1 MLTSTLSLIENRLI
15 LTKLIINKTEVYPM
29 SEMEIQELVDKAADL
44 VSLPE
49 VSLRVNEI
57 ANDPNS
63 TADDM
68 GKVISQDP
76 ALVVRMLKIAN
87 SSYYGLSKEVDTI
100 ARAVAVLG
108 TNKIRD
114 LVLSTAASEAFDG
127 IPNNLITMQ
136 DFWHHSLYCGLL
148 AQILAKKA
156 KNLKAESIFIAG
168 LLHDIG
174 QLVMFNQMP
183 EKSHEAILLLMEGT
197 EELETYEAER
207 HVFGFDH
214 MQVGAALLKSWHLS
228 PVLEECVE
236 FHHEPKKAKQFPAEV
251 ALINIANAVAV
262 MADFDSMSENDEIP
276 MIDPISW
283 ELTGLSK
290 KDLPDAIKKAQEEIK
305 EVEAVLF
312 PSKA

>member
-1 MLTSTLSLIENRLI
+1 MPTS
-15 LTKLIINKTEVYPM
+15 
-29 SEMEIQELVDKAADL
+29 EIQDLINSATNL

-49 VSLRVNEI
+49 VALRVNEI
-57 ANDPNS
+57 ANDPDS

-87 SSYYGLSKEVDTI
+87 SAFYGVSTEVETI
-100 ARAVAVLG
+100 TRAIAILG
-108 TNKIRD
+108 TKKIRD
-114 LVLSTAASEAFDG
+114 LVVSTAASDAFDG

-148 AQILAKKA
+148 AQILANQSKKV
-156 KNLKAESIFIAG
+156 NPESIFIAG

-174 QLVMFNQMP
+174 QLLMFNQLP
-183 EKSHEAILLLMEGT
+183 EKSHETILLLMEGT
-197 EELETYEAER
+197 EELETDEAER

-214 MQVGAALLKSWHLS
+214 TEVGAELVKSWKLA
-228 PVLEECVE
+228 PVLQECVA
-236 FHHEPKKAKQFPAEV
+236 FHHAPEKAKDFPAEV

-262 MADFDSMSENDEIP
+262 MADFDSMSPDDEIP
-276 MIDPISW
+276 KIHPISW

-290 KDLPDAIKKAQEEIK
+290 DDLTEAIKTAQSEIN
-305 EVEAVLF
+305 EIESALF
-312 PSKA
+312 PA

>member
-1 MLTSTLSLIENRLI
+1 
-15 LTKLIINKTEVYPM
+15 M
-29 SEMEIQELVDKAADL
+29 SESEVHDLVKNASDL

-49 VSLRVNEI
+49 ISLKVNEL
-57 ANDPNS
+57 ANDPDA

-68 GKVISQDP
+68 AKVISQDP
-76 ALVVRMLKIAN
+76 ALVARMLKIAN
-87 SSYYGLSKEVDTI
+87 SAFYGLSSEVETI
-100 ARAVAVLG
+100 TRAVAILG

-114 LVLSTAASEAFDG
+114 LVLSTAASETFDG
-127 IPNNLITMQ
+127 IPNDLITMQ

-148 AQILAKKA
+148 AQILAKKS
-156 KNLKAESIFIAG
+156 KKVHAESIFIAG

-174 QLVMFNQMP
+174 QLLMFNKLP

-214 MQVGAALLKSWHLS
+214 MQVGSELVKHWKLA
-228 PVLEECVE
+228 PVLQECVE
-236 FHHEPKKAKQFPAEV
+236 FHHEPEKAKDFPAEV

-262 MADFDSMSENDEIP
+262 MADFDSMSEDDEIP
-276 MIDPISW
+276 RINNISW

-290 KDLPDAIKKAQEEIK
+290 DDLPDAIKKAQEEIK
-305 EVEAVLF
+305 EIESVLF
-312 PSKA
+312 PSK

>member
-1 MLTSTLSLIENRLI
+1 
-15 LTKLIINKTEVYPM
+15 M
-29 SEMEIQELVDKAADL
+29 SESEVHDLVKNAKDL

-49 VSLRVNEI
+49 VSLRVNEL

-68 GKVISQDP
+68 AKVISQDP
-76 ALVVRMLKIAN
+76 ALVARMLKIAN
-87 SSYYGLSKEVDTI
+87 SVFYGLSTEVETI
-100 ARAVAVLG
+100 TRAVAVLG

-114 LVLSTAASEAFDG
+114 LVLSTAASDTFDG
-127 IPNNLITMQ
+127 IPNDLITMQ

-148 AQILAKKA
+148 AQILAKKS
-156 KNLKAESIFIAG
+156 KKVHAESIFIAG

-174 QLVMFNQMP
+174 QLLMFNQLP
-183 EKSHEAILLLMEGT
+183 EKSHEAILLLMEGP

-214 MQVGAALLKSWHLS
+214 MQVGAELAKHWNLA
-228 PVLEECVE
+228 PVLQECVE
-236 FHHEPKKAKQFPAEV
+236 FHHEPQMAKEFPAEV

-262 MADFDSMSENDEIP
+262 MADFDSMSEDDEIP
-276 MIDPISW
+276 RINDISW

-290 KDLPDAIKKAQEEIK
+290 NDLPEAIKKAQEEIK
-305 EVEAVLF
+305 EIEAVLF
-312 PSKA
+312 PVK

>member
-1 MLTSTLSLIENRLI
+1 MPAS
-15 LTKLIINKTEVYPM
+15 EV
-29 SEMEIQELVDKAADL
+29 QDLVNNASNL

-49 VSLRVNEI
+49 VSLRVNEL
-57 ANDPNS
+57 ANDPDS

-76 ALVVRMLKIAN
+76 ALVARMLKIAN
-87 SSYYGLSKEVDTI
+87 SAFYGLSTEVETI
-100 ARAVAVLG
+100 TRAIAILG
-108 TNKIRD
+108 VNKIRD
-114 LVLSTAASEAFDG
+114 LVISTAASDTFDG
-127 IPNNLITMQ
+127 IPNDLITMQ

-148 AQILAKKA
+148 AQILAKKSKKA
-156 KNLKAESIFIAG
+156 KAESIFIAG

-174 QLVMFNQMP
+174 QLLMFNQLP
-183 EKSHEAILLLMEGT
+183 EKSHETILLLMEGS

-214 MQVGAALLKSWHLS
+214 MQVGAALVKNWKLA

-236 FHHEPKKAKQFPAEV
+236 FHHEPQNAKNFPVEV

-262 MADFDSMSENDEIP
+262 MADFDSMDENDEIP
-276 MIDPISW
+276 RINPLSW

-290 KDLPDAIKKAQEEIK
+290 DDLPDAIKKAQQEIT
-305 EVEAVLF
+305 EIESVLF
-312 PSKA
+312 PS

>member
-1 MLTSTLSLIENRLI
+1 MPSS
-15 LTKLIINKTEVYPM
+15 EV
-29 SEMEIQELVDKAADL
+29 QDLVKNASDL

-57 ANDPNS
+57 ANDPDS

-76 ALVVRMLKIAN
+76 ALVARMLKIAN
-87 SSYYGLSKEVDTI
+87 SAFYGVSNEVETI
-100 ARAVAVLG
+100 TRAIAILG
-108 TNKIRD
+108 TKKIRD
-114 LVLSTAASEAFDG
+114 LVISTAASDTFDG

-136 DFWHHSLYCGLL
+136 DFWHHSLYCALL
-148 AQILAKKA
+148 AQILAKKS
-156 KNLKAESIFIAG
+156 KKIKSESIFIAG

-174 QLVMFNQMP
+174 QLLMFNKLP
-183 EKSHEAILLLMEGT
+183 EKSHETILLLMEGT

-214 MQVGAALLKSWHLS
+214 MEVGAELIKKWKLA
-228 PVLEECVE
+228 PVLQECIE
-236 FHHEPKKAKQFPAEV
+236 FHHEPQNAKNFPAEV

-262 MADFDSMSENDEIP
+262 MADFNSMNEDDIP
-276 MIDPISW
+276 MINPISW

-290 KDLPDAIKKAQEEIK
+290 NDLPEAIKQAQEEIN
-305 EVEAVLF
+305 EIESVLF
-312 PSKA
+312 PT

>member
-1 MLTSTLSLIENRLI
+1 
-15 LTKLIINKTEVYPM
+15 M
-29 SEMEIQELVDKAADL
+29 SAAEIQALVSKASNL
-44 VSLPE
+44 ISLPE
-49 VSLRVNEI
+49 ISLRVNEL

-63 TADDM
+63 TAEDM

-87 SSYYGLSKEVDTI
+87 SAYYGLSTEVDTI
-100 ARAVAVLG
+100 TRAIAVLG

-114 LVLSTAASEAFDG
+114 LVLSTSTSQAFEG

-148 AQILAKKA
+148 AQILSKKCKKA
-156 KNLKAESIFIAG
+156 NTESIFIAG

-174 QLVMFNQMP
+174 QLLMFNQLP

-197 EELETYEAER
+197 ADLDTFEAER

-214 MQVGAALLKSWHLS
+214 MQVGAELIKNWKLS
-228 PVLEECVE
+228 PVLQECVE
-236 FHHEPKKAKQFPAEV
+236 FHHEPQKAKDFPVEV

-262 MADFDSMSENDEIP
+262 MADFDSMSEEDEIP
-276 MIDPISW
+276 KIDPRSW

-290 KDLPDAIKKAQEEIK
+290 NDLPEAIKQAQKEIS
-305 EVEAVLF
+305 EVESVLF
-312 PSKA
+312 PS

>member
-1 MLTSTLSLIENRLI
+1 
-15 LTKLIINKTEVYPM
+15 M
-29 SEMEIQELVDKAADL
+29 SAAEIQELVSKASNL
-44 VSLPE
+44 ISLPE
-49 VSLRVNEI
+49 ISLRVNEL

-63 TADDM
+63 TAEDM

-87 SSYYGLSKEVDTI
+87 SAYYGLSTEVDTI
-100 ARAVAVLG
+100 TRAIAVLG

-114 LVLSTAASEAFDG
+114 LVLSTSTSQAFEG

-148 AQILAKKA
+148 AQILSKKCKKA
-156 KNLKAESIFIAG
+156 NTESIFIAG

-174 QLVMFNQMP
+174 QLLMFNQLP

-197 EELETYEAER
+197 ADLDTFEAER

-214 MQVGAALLKSWHLS
+214 MQVGAELIKNWKLS
-228 PVLEECVE
+228 PVLQECVE
-236 FHHEPKKAKQFPAEV
+236 FHHEPQKAKDFPVEV

-262 MADFDSMSENDEIP
+262 MADFDSMSEEDEIP
-276 MIDPISW
+276 KIDPRSW

-290 KDLPDAIKKAQEEIK
+290 NDLPEAIKQAQKEIS
-305 EVEAVLF
+305 EVESVLF
-312 PSKA
+312 PS